1 MKAIIFFFLFT
12 VLAAPTAFAQ
22 IKIGDNP
29 QNIDASS
36 VLELESTS
44 KVLVITRV
52 TTAEMEAITP
62 QRGGMVYNTDTECI
76 NYYDGTQWVNLC
88 DAVDFSITND
98 PIINGRSTIEIT
110 DTAGSINLE
119 VAKNSILGD
128 NIIDGGIGPDDIQDN
143 SISQDKLAAES
154 VGSSEL
160 RQNAVGAEEI
170 RDGSITPADIANF
183 TPGQVLTTDENG
195 IVQWED
201 SDGLYD
207 LTFNKLD
214 TTLTIARSTIAGV
227 STISLGALIG
237 SDDQQLDLT
246 DNILSIENGE
256 NTIDLSTY
264 FQTLSIDNTTNEITL
279 SNGNSI
285 PLPAA
290 AVEADGI
297 VGNEI
302 LDATDGTLV
311 RNGEGTNAN
320 PYTIDVKAGGIDTTE
335 LANNSVTTA
344 KIANNAVTTAD
355 ILNGTI
361 LPEDIAP
368 SAAAPANA
376 QILSTSTTGVVG
388 WINIPEGTAEVDGDI
403 SNELQDLNFNPATN
417 VLTISTPLTAGNQV
431 NLSGLA
437 NGGALN
443 DGQIFVGNATNT
455 PTGVNVGGD
464 LTMNNIGQ
472 YQIIDNTIE
481 SANIIN
487 NTITL
492 EDLNRNGAT
501 DGQVIK
507 WDATLNA
514 GVGAWTVAND
524 IANGTGS
531 NVTDT
536 DANDGL
542 SNYSNTLGYNV
553 IVDDT
558 TIEILG
564 DALQV
569 KEDAIGLDQ
578 LNPMGATTNGQ
589 VLKWNQD
596 NTEWELGTDATG
608 SAVTDI
614 DPNDALTDFNATTGY
629 NIKVDDTTIE
639 ILGDALQ
646 VKEDAIGLDQLNPM
660 GADTNGQILKWNETT
675 LAWELG
681 TDVGGTLLEGQVL
694 IGNAAD
700 EATPQTIT
708 GDATISNSGIIT
720 IEEDAIDN
728 TMIAADVAGNGLVQN
743 GISGALDI
751 IPGTAANQI
760 LKWNNTT
767 SIWELGT
774 DLGGTLLEGQV
785 LIGNAADEATP
796 QTITGDATISNSGV
810 ITIEEDAIDNTMIA
824 ADVAGNGLVQNGISG
839 ALDIIPGTAANQI
852 LKWNNTT
859 SIWELG
865 TDLGGTLLE
874 GQVLIGNAADEA
886 TPQTITGDA
895 TISNSGIITIEE
907 DAIDN
912 TMIAA
917 DVAGNGL
924 VQNGIS
930 GALDI
935 IPGTAAN
942 QILKWNNTTSIWE
955 LGTDA
960 TGSAVVDAEV
970 NDGLTDFNTSTGYS
984 IKVDDST
991 IEIVGDNLQVKGSTV
1006 NGQVLQTVGGDAT
1019 WQNLTDDTTTGS
1031 LLFSD
1036 GNGGITENN
1045 NQLLW
1050 DETNNRFA
1058 IGNLPGAPQSKLDVD
1073 GQIQARGGFASTS
1086 GSAGNPGYGFYT
1098 NDNTNL
1104 GMYRIAEDLLGF
1116 STSGTEAMR
1125 INATGDVGIG
1135 IAPTS
1140 KLHVA
1145 GDIRAEGAITA
1156 SGPITTV
1163 PDYVFQKYFLG
1174 NSILNPN
1181 YKFND
1186 LAEIEAF
1193 VKENNHLPG
1202 IQSAAAVKEQGFWNV
1217 SESSR
1222 VNLEKIEELFLHTI
1236 EQEKKIKELQSAN
1249 TNMSTELEEL
1259 KAQMAEIKTML
1270 LEKQKN

>member
-88 DAVDFSITND
+88 NAVDFSITND

-246 DNILSIENGE
+246 ENILSIENGE

-320 PYTIDVKAGGIDTTE
+320 PYTIDVEAGGIDTTE

-455 PTGVNVGGD
+455 PTGVDVGGD

-514 GVGAWTVAND
+514 GLGAWTVAND
-524 IANGTGS
+524 IANGTGA
-531 NVTDT
+531 NVNDT

-608 SAVTDI
+608 SAVIDI
-614 DPNDALTDFNATTGY
+614 DTDDALTNFNTTTGY

-639 ILGDALQ
+639 ILDDALQ

-660 GADTNGQILKWNETT
+660 GATTNGQTLKWNQDNAE
-675 LAWELG
+675 WELG

-743 GISGALDI
+743 G
-751 IPGTAANQI
+751 T
-760 LKWNNTT
+760 
-767 SIWELGT
+767 
-774 DLGGTLLEGQV
+774 
-785 LIGNAADEATP
+785 
-796 QTITGDATISNSGV
+796 
-810 ITIEEDAIDNTMIA
+810 
-824 ADVAGNGLVQNGISG
+824 
-839 ALDIIPGTAANQI
+839 
-852 LKWNNTT
+852 
-859 SIWELG
+859 
-865 TDLGGTLLE
+865 
-874 GQVLIGNAADEA
+874 
-886 TPQTITGDA
+886 
-895 TISNSGIITIEE
+895 
-907 DAIDN
+907 
-912 TMIAA
+912 
-917 DVAGNGL
+917 
-924 VQNGIS
+924 S

-1098 NDNTNL
+1098 NDDTNM
-1104 GMYRIAEDLLGF
+1104 GMYRIGIDQLGF
-1116 STSGTEAMR
+1116 STSGFEAMR
-1125 INATGDVGIG
+1125 INAIGDIGIG
-1135 IAPTS
+1135 IDPIT
-1140 KLHVA
+1140 KLHVNGA
-1145 GDIRAEGAITA
+1145 IRAEGTIQASGAIT
-1156 SGPITTV
+1156 GEI

-1181 YKFND
+1181 YEFSN
-1186 LAEIEAF
+1186 LSEIEKF

-1202 IQSAAAVKEQGFWNV
+1202 IKSAAAIKEQGFWDLG
-1217 SESSR
+1217 EGSR

-1270 LEKQKN
+1270 LEKQNN